1 MSERMSHDQY
11 VQSCSRRAAC
21 LAQGILDGSM
31 PLLEGCHAL
40 ASLQHAVE
48 VAEQDSDFKAF
59 ALVSSECD
67 ALPTGKAKEQWVPGA
82 LARLQPEV
90 QSAIAWATPLV
101 LPACRSIVQRFGA

>member
-11 VQSCSRRAAC
+11 VQSCRQRAAC
-21 LAQGILDGSM
+21 LAQGILEGST

-40 ASLQHAVE
+40 ASLQQAAE
-48 VAEQDSDFKAF
+48 VAEQDPDFKAF

-67 ALPTGKAKEQWVPGA
+67 ALPTGKAKELWASEA
-82 LARLQPEV
+82 LARLEPEV

>member
-1 MSERMSHDQY
+1 MGERMAHEQY
-11 VQSCSRRAAC
+11 VQSSRHRAVG
-21 LAQGILDGSM
+21 LAQGILAGST

-40 ASLQHAVE
+40 ASLHQAVE
-48 VAEQDSDFKAF
+48 VAEQDADFKAF

-67 ALPTGKAKEQWVPGA
+67 ALPTGKARELWAPEA
-82 LARLQPEV
+82 LARLEPEV